1 MPPFEMA
8 PERGAAWVL
17 SEGPTASSDYYLFPH
32 LASQGYRAVVW
43 DSRCAPG
50 LWLEQAGDCGLL
62 VISRYLPRH
71 CWGAV
76 QQLRRRGVP
85 LVYFMDDDLWDAAA
99 WQGLPWPYRWKIASQ
114 AWVFRA
120 WLARCCE
127 AVWVSTEYLAAKYAQ
142 CRPLLLN
149 PQPAA
154 AGGERAKPVS
164 VCYHGS
170 ASHAQELAWLAPVVE
185 AVQAQA
191 PQVHFELFGTRA
203 VARRFGRMPR
213 VKLLFPMDWPN
224 YLAFTSTQT
233 RDIALAP
240 LLPGKFNAA
249 RGPTKFFDYTRMG
262 AAGIYSDVA
271 PYRGFV
277 RDGVDG
283 VLLGNEPAL
292 WVEALLRLAEDNAGR
307 ESLAVAAKQRVLA
320 MDSPR

>member
-1 MPPFEMA
+1 MPPLESV

-32 LASQGYRAVVW
+32 LARLGYRAVLW
-43 DSRCAPG
+43 DSRCLPG
-50 LWLEQAGDCGLL
+50 PWLEQAGECRLL

-76 QQLRRRGVP
+76 RQLQRRGVP
-85 LVYFMDDDLWDAAA
+85 LVYFMDDDLWDTAA

-114 AWVFRA
+114 AWVFRS
-120 WLARCCE
+120 WLARYCE
-127 AVWVSTEYLAAKYAQ
+127 AVWVSTTYLAAKYVD
-142 CRPLLLN
+142 CRPLLL
-149 PQPAA
+149 PPRPV
-154 AGGERAKPVS
+154 AGSERAKAVS

-170 ASHAQELAWLAPVVE
+170 ASHAQELAWLAPIVE

-240 LLPGKFNAA
+240 LLPGRFNAA

-283 VLLGNEPAL
+283 LLLHNEPAL
-292 WVEALLRLAEDNAGR
+292 WVEAVLRLAADRQSR
-307 ESLAVAAKQRVLA
+307 ETLAAAAQQRVA
-320 MDSPR
+320 ETQG